1 MSRAARRGFAVA
13 RDPCGTRVAVAPLL
27 AGSSKKQ
34 TTPLLRLA
42 SRRLVGAPL
51 ARRLPQTGACARP
64 VHDGRSAASESQAF
78 GKSVSPRRRSVA
90 RARPRRHL
98 RHFPRHGWHP
108 APSEITHNM
117 PATPPQRP
125 RTGAL
130 TRGRRA
136 TNWTRFVV
144 GRTQILTSRAGVVLR
159 AAGGGERRRAA
170 AEIVCAATAGG
181 VDVAQPQQA
190 SRSPR

>member
-1 MSRAARRGFAVA
+1 MSAAWYLAAPDPTLVAARRHRTNWPLMRWLNHVFAACSKRFGGAFASICTSSRAARVCRGA
-13 RDPCGTRVAVAPLL
+13 RSVRNKNKGCST
-27 AGSSKKQ
+27 AGRWSSKKQ

-130 TRGRRA
+130 TRAGVGRRI
-136 TNWTRFVV
+136 
-144 GRTQILTSRAGVVLR
+144 GHVL
-159 AAGGGERRRAA
+159 
-170 AEIVCAATAGG
+170 
-181 VDVAQPQQA
+181 
-190 SRSPR
+190 S